1 MSENKFIYWFSELG
15 IKDVPIVGG
24 KNASLGEMFA
34 NLTNKGVQVPDG
46 FAISAHAYNHFVETT
61 DTKKK
66 IVSIL
71 EGLDT
76 KDIQELATRGKKIRT
91 LLRSAPLPQ
100 DLSKAITTAYDEMCQ
115 KYNVK
120 NVDTAV
126 RSSATA
132 EDLPDASFAGQQE
145 TYLNVTGHKA
155 LLESSR
161 DCFASLFTDRAIAYR
176 QEKDFD
182 HFSVALSI
190 AVQKMV
196 RSDLSAAGV
205 MFSIDTES
213 GFRDAIYITGG
224 YGLGENVVQ
233 GAINPDE
240 WYVHK
245 SSIVQDKKSIIYS
258 LLGGKQQ
265 RMIYTKSGGTENIDV
280 SQEERDKFCI
290 DEDDVYKLAKW
301 AKIIEDHYSEE
312 AGHDKPMDMEWAKD
326 GESGELF
333 IVQARPETVVSRRN
347 LDVIRRTTL
356 EKTSRI
362 LCQGMAVGD
371 RIGTGKASV
380 LRSTEDITSFK
391 KGMVLVTHITDPDWV
406 PIMNIASAIVTELGG
421 RTSHAAII
429 SRELGIPCVVG
440 AENAMETIQNGQEIT
455 VSCAGG
461 SKGLVYE
468 GALPF
473 KEEEIKLSDLNMP
486 KLPLMLHQAKPDQ
499 SFADARYPNQG
510 VGLLRVDE
518 LMRSELHVHPLA
530 CINYPSIDD
539 KDKLDA
545 VSKGFPDKK
554 DFFLRKL
561 SQMIAQIAVSVRPQP
576 TRVLLSDG
584 PSNELAKLV
593 GGKEFTPA
601 ENNPQ
606 LGARGLSR
614 YQDLDYEEAFQ
625 LEAQAIQRAR
635 EQLGQQ
641 QIELIIPAVQ
651 TPKEAEKLL
660 SLLAQ
665 NGLKRAQENLKIHL
679 LCRTPSQL
687 YILDQFKDMVDGL
700 LFQVAELA
708 QLAQGIDSSNVL
720 AKDFYD
726 EKHPSVLSMLE
737 YGLQKAAHLNLPAA
751 VCHISPSNLGFFA
764 HWKPLQ
770 LAKALVVR
778 GDVLPQAREAL
789 LNAESS

>member
-24 KNASLGEMFA
+24 KNASLGEMFT

-46 FAISAHAYNHFVETT
+46 FAISAHAYDHFVETT

-91 LLRSAPLPQ
+91 LLRSTPLPQ
-100 DLSKAITTAYDEMCQ
+100 DLSKAITAAYDEMCQ

-161 DCFASLFTDRAIAYR
+161 DCFASLFTNRAIAYR

-245 SSIVQDKKSIIYS
+245 SSIVQDKKAIIYS

-312 AGHDKPMDMEWAKD
+312 AGYDKPMDMEWAKD

-440 AENAMETIQNGQEIT
+440 AENALETIQNGQEIT

-530 CINYPSIDD
+530 CINYPNIDD

-751 VCHISPSNLGFFA
+751 VCHISPSNFGFFA

-789 LNAESS
+789 LDAESS